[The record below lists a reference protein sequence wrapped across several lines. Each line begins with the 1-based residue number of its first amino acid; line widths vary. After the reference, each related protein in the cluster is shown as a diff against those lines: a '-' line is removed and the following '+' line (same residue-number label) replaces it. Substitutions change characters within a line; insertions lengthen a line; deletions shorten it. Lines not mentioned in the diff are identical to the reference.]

1 MIKLIDLDFLSATPS
16 SMADW
21 SAPRGGAGGT
31 GEATYFDA
39 AGNLQVAAA
48 GQWRDTHDPVT
59 LARLGRLLEPG
70 RTNYYWNSRAE
81 AAVAGT
87 PGTIPF
93 RWSGSF
99 GHGANG
105 LTREIIG
112 NFTVDNIPVVRVR
125 IYGTTTNAG
134 FARLSFSNSLLH
146 VPPVTLGEAV
156 TSSVYVRLVSGN
168 FANFTWRTLTYGA
181 DSVGVFV
188 GAAGQI
194 QTNFTPTNAPIR
206 QQRAVATYA
215 VANASVAYVA
225 MGLDYV
231 YASGVTVD
239 FTVDIALPQI
249 EKGTFA
255 TSPMLNPVGVTT
267 GATTRAADDSA
278 ITISALSAA
287 SLYVEE
293 RTIAKA
299 ASGALG
305 GVQADDGTANN
316 RLAITAIGGTGYAP
330 AITGGGAGIASFS
343 TAAITDGAV
352 DRAAIS
358 YAPNAMAAALDGA
371 SLGTD
376 TSGTL
381 AANISRVALTAGE
394 RVVHLRA
401 LRLYTTAL
409 TLAQVQALTLDGA
422 EPIAVGIGLPA
433 IRRPAEAAER
443 LVGLTQ
449 THQSPFDGS
458 LQTLEMPGARWEL
471 TATWPT
477 LGPDDRRVMAAFL
490 ASLRGKAG
498 RFLFSPAQWSPRRAS
513 GGGSPVIN
521 GDFQTGT
528 TLSTRGWTALGQA
541 MRAGD
546 WLSFVDTRGR
556 RRLHLVL
563 ADVSADAGGIAALQ
577 ISPPIR
583 RAGADGAAVEITA
596 PSGIFMLPQD
606 EAPQLNIRAPSL
618 GQVTITMQ
626 EALV

>member
-59 LARLGRLLEPG
+59 LARLGRLLEPT
-70 RTNYYWNSRAE
+70 RINYVRNPRGIGGVVGS
-81 AAVAGT
+81 
-87 PGTIPF
+87 PGTVPTFWGPVNQSGLVSNIAGFGTEDGLPYVDI
-93 RWSGSF
+93 RWSGTTTATSNLRIRF
-99 GHGANG
+99 DG
-105 LTREIIG
+105 LSATM
-112 NFTVDNIPVVRVR
+112 PVVQGDPAAFSCFIRVV
-125 IYGTTTNAG
+125 GGVNP
-134 FARLSFSNSLLH
+134 
-146 VPPVTLGEAV
+146 VPID
-156 TSSVYVRLVSGN
+156 SRFYFNVRD
-168 FANFTWRTLTYGA
+168 A
-181 DSVGVFV
+181 
-188 GAAGQI
+188 
-194 QTNFTPTNAPIR
+194 
-206 QQRAVATYA
+206 
-215 VANASVAYVA
+215 ASVALSSVIVYRA
-225 MGLDYV
+225 APTTGALRGGRFETTATITDASAASMYPEWRSGLIS
-231 YASGVTVD
+231 SGVVVDCTVR
-239 FTVDIALPQI
+239 FALPQL
-249 EKGTFA
+249 EKGSFC
-255 TSPMLNPVGVTT
+255 TSPIINPSGTT

-305 GVQADDGTANN
+305 GVQADDGTVNN
-316 RLAITAIGGTGYAP
+316 RLAIMATGGTGYAP
-330 AITGGGAGIASFS
+330 AITGGGASIASFS

-376 TSGTL
+376 TSGAL

-433 IRRPAEAAER
+433 IRRPAEAAEH

-458 LQTLEMPGARWEL
+458 VQTLEMPGARWEL

-498 RFLFSPAQWSPRRAS
+498 RFTFSPAQWSPRRAS

-563 ADVSADAGGIAALQ
+563 ADVNADASGIAALQ

-583 RAGADGAAVEITA
+583 RAGADGAVVEITA

>member
-59 LARLGRLLEPG
+59 LARLGRLLEPT
-70 RTNYYWNSRAE
+70 RINYVRNPRGIGGMVGS
-81 AAVAGT
+81 
-87 PGTIPF
+87 PGTVPTFWSPVNQSGLVFNIAGFGTEDGLPYVDI
-93 RWSGSF
+93 RWSG
-99 GHGANG
+99 
-105 LTREIIG
+105 
-112 NFTVDNIPVVRVR
+112 
-125 IYGTTTNAG
+125 TTTATSNLRIRFDGVSPTMPVLQNESAAFSCFMRVVAG
-134 FARLSFSNSLLH
+134 VNPGPIDSRFYFNVRDAANVALSSIIVYRAAPTTGALRGGRF
-146 VPPVTLGEAV
+146 EA
-156 TSSVYVRLVSGN
+156 TATITDASAASMYPEWRSG
-168 FANFTWRTLTYGA
+168 LI
-181 DSVGVFV
+181 S
-188 GAAGQI
+188 
-194 QTNFTPTNAPIR
+194 
-206 QQRAVATYA
+206 
-215 VANASVAYVA
+215 
-225 MGLDYV
+225 
-231 YASGVTVD
+231 SGVVVDCTVR
-239 FTVDIALPQI
+239 FALPQL
-249 EKGTFA
+249 EKGSFC
-255 TSPMLNPVGVTT
+255 TSPIINPSGTT
-267 GATTRAADDSA
+267 GATTRPADDSA

-293 RTIAKA
+293 RTVAKA

-330 AITGGGAGIASFS
+330 AITGGGADIASFS
-343 TAAITDGAV
+343 TAAITDGVV

-376 TSGTL
+376 TSGAL